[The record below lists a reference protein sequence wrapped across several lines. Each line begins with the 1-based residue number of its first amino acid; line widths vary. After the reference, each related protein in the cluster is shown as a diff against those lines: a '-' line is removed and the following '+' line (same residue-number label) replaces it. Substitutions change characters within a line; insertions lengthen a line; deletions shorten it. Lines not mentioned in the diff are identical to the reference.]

1 MQDIRSVRF
10 ACLLVCRSA
19 IFIDSKRDGNRA
31 APWQEGKTMSTP
43 SVTILKN
50 LVLNWES
57 NQMEEET
64 IATMTVIPAA
74 MPLIS
79 PARSL

>member
-1 MQDIRSVRF
+1 
-10 ACLLVCRSA
+10 
-19 IFIDSKRDGNRA
+19 
-31 APWQEGKTMSTP
+31 MSTP

-64 IATMTVIPAA
+64 IAYLSSLEGSREERAFELAKNEYLAWLEHKADRYTTVYGY
-74 MPLIS
+74 MD
-79 PARSL
+79 

>member
-1 MQDIRSVRF
+1 
-10 ACLLVCRSA
+10 
-19 IFIDSKRDGNRA
+19 
-31 APWQEGKTMSTP
+31 MSTP

-64 IATMTVIPAA
+64 IATFSRRRYRQLAYCGIAN
-74 MPLIS
+74 
-79 PARSL
+79 